1 MRRKI
6 TDVIERWNSSDQRK
20 ALLIKGPRQV
30 GKTFSIEEFGKR
42 VYGEHFLEINFK
54 NNPDA
59 ANIFKG
65 ELDVD
70 HIIMRMSA
78 KW

>member
-54 NNPDA
+54 DN
-59 ANIFKG
+59 
-65 ELDVD
+65 
-70 HIIMRMSA
+70 RMPRTSSREI
-78 KW
+78 WMSITSS